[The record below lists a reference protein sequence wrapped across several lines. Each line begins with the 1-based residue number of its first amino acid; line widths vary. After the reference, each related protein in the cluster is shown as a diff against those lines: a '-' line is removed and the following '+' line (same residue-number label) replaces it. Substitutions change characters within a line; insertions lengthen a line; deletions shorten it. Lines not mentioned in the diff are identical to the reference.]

1 MFKKTAIALA
11 CAGAYGASVPAQA
24 VVVDADGNHEVYGFV
39 NATMDWA
46 EEDNGGNPSNIFLPP
61 GSDGDIHL
69 GDQANS
75 RFGFRG
81 STDLGNGLTAGYRI
95 EIGMGTSGFNRGAV
109 TEDAAPWDKR
119 LAYVDLSGSFGTV
132 RLGNQW
138 GALYEYLGYN
148 TFRSHGFGGGGWYE
162 GTKELNYDTF
172 GLRVSDAV
180 TYQYGGGGYS
190 SDPFTFSAQGIFDQR
205 NGDPFGGDET
215 LDAYTLGAASTFGN
229 ITVNGAYYGENN
241 PAGTPEPELIGIGTR
256 VSLTSTFA
264 IMGTFTTVDRDVAGA
279 DDVDTFDL
287 HTEFDFG
294 GGLTAMLGG
303 AIGSDDTNGD
313 MTQYF
318 AQLQKDLGQS
328 TLIYLEAERV
338 ERDGVGGAPDPSSS
352 IVAVGMKKS
361 F

>member
-39 NATMDWA
+39 NVSMDWA
-46 EEDNGGNPSNIFLPP
+46 KEKNGGTASNIFLPP

-95 EIGMGTSGFNRGAV
+95 EIGFGTSAFNRGSV
-109 TEDAAPWDKR
+109 REDAAPWDKR
-119 LAYVDLSGSFGTV
+119 LAYVDLSGSFGTL
-132 RLGNQW
+132 RAGNQW
-138 GALYEYLGYN
+138 GLLYEYLGYN

-162 GTKELNYDTF
+162 TTKELNYDGF

-205 NGDPFGGDET
+205 NDDPFLGDET

-241 PAGTPEPELIGIGTR
+241 PAGTPEPELMGVGAR
-256 VSLTSTFA
+256 VSLTSAFA
-264 IMGTFTTVDRDVAGA
+264 LMGTFSTVDRDDGT
-279 DDVDTFDL
+279 DDVTSIDL
-287 HTEFDFG
+287 HSEYDFG

-303 AIGSDDTNGD
+303 AVGSDDTNGD
-313 MTQYF
+313 LTQFF
-318 AQLQKDLGQS
+318 AQLQKDLGES
-328 TLIYLEAERV
+328 TLVYAEF
-338 ERDGVGGAPDPSSS
+338 EHATRDQAGGDAESSV
-352 IVAVGMKKS
+352 VAVGMKKS